1 METRIIV
8 ITFIDG
14 REYRVF
20 CANRTQIDKVSNWY
34 HSNRE
39 VVKSFDFVLS
49 GIHTASQF
57 LNIMDSESK

>member
-14 REYRVF
+14 RVFNVF